1 MKKRLLCILA
11 ASAFTFGS
19 LCSAASAEEQTYT
32 IGICQFTEHDA
43 ITLATQGFCDALT
56 EQLGDHVIFKEEN
69 AQGDFST
76 CTSIINAFVT
86 EKTDLIL
93 ANATPAVQTA
103 ATATSDIPILGTSVT
118 EYGAALQIDDFQ
130 GIVGT
135 NLSGTSDLAP
145 LDEQAAVIQEL
156 FPEAKTVGLLYCS
169 GEPNSQYQIDVVQ
182 SELESMGY
190 VCEHYSFADSNDLT
204 SVAITASENCDVI
217 YVPTDNTAASNAEL
231 IANICIPAGIP
242 VVAGEEN
249 TCKLCGVATFTINY
263 YDLGYTT
270 GLMAARILI
279 DGEDISQMPI
289 EYASDFTK
297 RYHPENCETLGI
309 TIPEGYEPLVLE

>member
-1 MKKRLLCILA
+1 MKNRLFCLLA
-11 ASAFTFGS
+11 ASALTFGS
-19 LCSAASAEEQTYT
+19 LCSVASAEEQTYT

-56 EQLGDHVIFKEEN
+56 ERLGDRVVFKEEN

-86 EKTDLIL
+86 EGVDLIL

-103 ATATSDIPILGTSVT
+103 ATATADIPILGTSVT

-130 GIVGT
+130 GIVGS
-135 NLSGTSDLAP
+135 NISGTSDLAP

-156 FPEAKTVGLLYCS
+156 FPDAKTVGLLYCS

-204 SVAITASENCDVI
+204 SVVITAAENCDVI

-231 IANICIPAGIP
+231 IANVCIPAGVP

-249 TCKLCGVATFTINY
+249 TCKLCGVATFSINY
-263 YDLGYTT
+263 YDLGYRT
-270 GLMAARILI
+270 GEMAYRVLAE
-279 DGEDISQMPI
+279 GEDISQMPI
-289 EYASDFTK
+289 EYAVDFTK
-297 RYHPENCETLGI
+297 CYHPENCETLGI
-309 TIPEGYEPLVLE
+309 EIPEGYEPLELE